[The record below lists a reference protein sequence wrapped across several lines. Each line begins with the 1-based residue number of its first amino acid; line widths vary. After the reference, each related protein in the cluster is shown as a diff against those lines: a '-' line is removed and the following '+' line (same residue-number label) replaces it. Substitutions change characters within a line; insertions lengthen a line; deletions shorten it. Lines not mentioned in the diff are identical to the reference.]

1 MQKHSKLKEKKY
13 CETVFNMKIGINYS
27 AIAFNMKA
35 EKIKYKVFLFCL
47 RKRCCRSRL
56 TKGGSGS
63 RLRPTIS
70 RLRSR
75 PKSGGSK
82 KRLRH
87 RNTDKN
93 RTNNYSPTKIRK
105 YVYQKDYSAT
115 KLNKK
120 IGIFFLAP
128 FNMEL

>member
-1 MQKHSKLKEKKY
+1 MKRKKVLRNSLQYENRNKLQCNSLQYESR
-13 CETVFNMKIGINYS
+13 KIN
-27 AIAFNMKA
+27 
-35 EKIKYKVFLFCL
+35 YKVFLFCV

-56 TKGGSGS
+56 TKGGSSS

-75 PKSGGSK
+75 PKRGGSK

>member
-1 MQKHSKLKEKKY
+1 
-13 CETVFNMKIGINYS
+13 MKIGINYS

-47 RKRCCRSRL
+47 RTRCCRSRL
-56 TKGGSGS
+56 TKGGSSS

-105 YVYQKDYSAT
+105 YVDQKDYSAT

-120 IGIFFLAP
+120 IGRKKFLHHIIWNYEKNDSATP
-128 FNMEL
+128 FTMELGKK